1 MSDLFNNFNPGD
13 LLGLPFVAAGRR
25 GRAAGVHRLRQAVPV
40 HLPPAG
46 GADLRRPQAPAGGR
60 GRGRLPGG
68 VRRAG
73 LAGAHHRDR
82 RSHGH
87 AGHPHR
93 RAGAGRLHP
102 GGHSAE
108 GAGHRGGEDLLQPA
122 GGDERGRAFP
132 GPRARGDPAGGQG
145 DPGGQ
150 PARRAGHLDP
160 RGGQR
165 GPAEVRRVAGAGGG
179 AGPVQAGAAPG
190 RAEDPARHRRRQL
203 PGFDRPGA
211 DRRGHPGRGDRRVQR
226 PQRGGQGG
234 GRPPRCGPRWPRPR
248 PSS

>member
-1 MSDLFNNFNPGD
+1 MNESSASIPATCS
-13 LLGLPFVAAGRR
+13 GLPLIALGAAVGILVFL
-25 GRAAGVHRLRQAVPV
+25 GLRQAVPAD
-40 HLPPAG
+40 LPPAG
-46 GADLRRPQAPAGGR
+46 DPDLRRPQAPAGGR
-60 GRGRLPGG
+60 HRRRLPGG
-68 VRRAG
+68 VRRPG
-73 LAGAHHRDR
+73 LARADHRDG

-102 GGHSAE
+102 GGHPAQ

-132 GPRARGDPAGGQG
+132 GAGPADDPAGGQG

-150 PARRAGHLDP
+150 PARGAGHLDP
-160 RGGQR
+160 RGGER

-179 AGPVQAGAAPG
+179 ARSGQAGAAPR

-203 PGFDRPGA
+203 PGFDRPRT
-211 DRRGHPGRGDRRVQR
+211 DRPGHPARPRSPSPTPATRRPR
-226 PQRGGQGG
+226 
-234 GRPPRCGPRWPRPR
+234 RPPAPRCAPRWPRPT
-248 PSS
+248 PNG